1 VSRLRDFHIK
11 RGRSGSAKK
20 SRLAPAFLC
29 LLWKR
34 NDYFFIASWAASPA
48 PLAAAST
55 TSLALSM
62 ASSVVDLLASAGAA
76 AGAGAASGVAA
87 AGAAVGAAAGA
98 ASAGAGA
105 GAAAGAGAGAA
116 TVLASSFFPQ
126 AVTARASSA
135 ARSSERFIGGFLS
148 DGERVYNDHEGK
160 RLTVVHIDQRPI
172 LTPLVAM
179 GRAKFVRRS
188 MGCAHPLGN
197 WRCP

>member
-1 VSRLRDFHIK
+1 MSRLRDFHIK

-98 ASAGAGA
+98 GA

-135 ARSSERFIGGFLS
+135 ARSSERFIGGVLS

-160 RLTVVHIDQRPI
+160 RLTVVHIDQGPI

-188 MGCAHPLGN
+188 MGCAHPLRN